1 MLNDQTIRKAVHKLV
16 AALDRPGGRWA
27 VAQFLP
33 IYGRRTADGVRG
45 LSYDRGWIHD
55 FGDCRT
61 VEPWPRLRS
70 YHLRE
75 PTNRELWGYLYTPR
89 PGDVV
94 LDVGAHIGSE
104 TIYFAHKVGPRGRVI
119 SIEAHPGIFDFL
131 RRSME
136 INQLGQVTCLNLA
149 VSDKREQIF
158 IQDNFAGEGFGQFL
172 GNAITRDPASGVCV
186 DAVTLD
192 ELCAEHR
199 VDRIDYLKMNI
210 EGAERPALIGMDRMI
225 RKTKVVSISCH
236 DFRPEDPF
244 FWTRKFVR
252 GFLKERGFVVVPRE
266 HELPEISD
274 QVNAFNPE
282 LIERSELSA

>member
-1 MLNDQTIRKAVHKLV
+1 MHKLV
-16 AALDRPGGRWA
+16 TAMDRPGGRWA

-33 IYGRRTADGVRG
+33 FYGRRLADGVRG
-45 LSYDRGWIHD
+45 LRYDGGWIHD

-70 YHLRE
+70 YHVRE
-75 PTNRELWGYLYTPR
+75 PTNRELWGCLYTPH

-104 TIYFAHKVGPRGRVI
+104 TLYFANKVGPAGRVI

-131 RRSME
+131 RRTVE
-136 INQLGQVTCLNLA
+136 INRLDQVVCVNVA
-149 VSDKREQIF
+149 VSDKHEQIF
-158 IQDNFAGEGFGQFL
+158 IEDNFGGEGFGQFL
-172 GNAITRDPASGVCV
+172 GNAITHDPTSGLCV
-186 DAVTLD
+186 DALTID

-225 RKTKVVSISCH
+225 HKTKVASISCH

-244 FWTRKFVR
+244 FKTKKFVH
-252 GFLKERGFVVVPRE
+252 GFLEKHGFVVVPRE

-274 QVNAFNPE
+274 QVNAYNPQ
-282 LIERSELSA
+282 LIKRSELRS